1 MKPPCL
7 LLCALAVWLVASG
20 VALAADGETVGQV
33 MTLPARP
40 GPHWFWLSDILLH
53 RTALFDADTG
63 GMLGQISSGT
73 AGVGFVI
80 APLFAPDH
88 REIYL
93 AETYYARGVRGTRT
107 DVVTVYDAATLR
119 PLGDEIQIPAERA
132 EYFPGVAANALS
144 DDGRFMAVFNLTPR
158 TSVSIV
164 DVKVR
169 RFTAH
174 VETPGCSL
182 VYAAGARRFLMLCA
196 NGAALSVLLDDEGG
210 TARLERSEPFF
221 DPQKDPVTEKAV
233 RRGSEWLFVSF
244 EGVVHPVDVSG
255 EKPRFGETWSLVD
268 DADRRAS
275 WRLGGRQH
283 AAAHRHRP
291 RCHDGRRAARG
302 LRAGPR
308 RQPALHPLAWIPSST
323 SRCGR
328 RSRCSSSSPRATS
341 CATLTAS
348 GRRSPSIASC
358 PRGSCRSPRP
368 SWSRWRWPRPARSSC
383 RARGRPASSPPR
395 PSSSATAPRSRSTW
409 RAAAGTSTAAAP
421 GPPSAG
427 RSAARW
433 SRATRRW
440 RRSRS
445 P

>member
-1 MKPPCL
+1 MKPRRPL
-7 LLCALAVWLVASG
+7 LGALAVWLVASG
-20 VALAADGETVGQV
+20 VALAAETVGQV
-33 MTLPARP
+33 MTLPERP

-63 GMLGQISSGT
+63 GLLGQISSGT

-80 APLFAPDH
+80 APLFSPDH

-164 DVKVR
+164 DVKAR

-275 WRLGGRQH
+275 WRIGGGQHLAVH
-283 AAAHRHRP
+283 AASGRLYALMHQGGPDTHKDAGTEIWVYDLGTRRRVQRIP
-291 RCHDGRRAARG
+291 VVNPLAGFVGEQLAQSGRRRAARFTDWLLPKVLPNPG
-302 LRAGPR
+302 VERILVT
-308 RQPALHPLAWIPSST
+308 QDEHPVLVASASIP
-323 SRCGR
+323 
-328 RSRCSSSSPRATS
+328 P
-341 CATLTAS
+341 TLTIHDAMTGAVVRHIS
-348 GRRSPSIASC
+348 EPGLA
-358 PRGSCRSPRP
+358 GSLLFTP
-368 SWSRWRWPRPARSSC
+368 
-383 RARGRPASSPPR
+383 
-395 PSSSATAPRSRSTW
+395 
-409 RAAAGTSTAAAP
+409 
-421 GPPSAG
+421 
-427 RSAARW
+427 
-433 SRATRRW
+433 
-440 RRSRS
+440 
-445 P
+445 